1 MLRRNNFVSAVLIVV
16 ITSPHP
22 VPCELGE
29 FFLYGGLLAVDNS
42 YLASLERTRRTRVR
56 QLAIGRGQLPE

>member
-29 FFLYGGLLAVDNS
+29 FFCMGGYWQLTILISLRSNELAELVYDS
-42 YLASLERTRRTRVR
+42 W
-56 QLAIGRGQLPE
+56 Q

>member
-29 FFLYGGLLAVDNS
+29 FFLYGDVNKHF
-42 YLASLERTRRTRVR
+42 
-56 QLAIGRGQLPE
+56 